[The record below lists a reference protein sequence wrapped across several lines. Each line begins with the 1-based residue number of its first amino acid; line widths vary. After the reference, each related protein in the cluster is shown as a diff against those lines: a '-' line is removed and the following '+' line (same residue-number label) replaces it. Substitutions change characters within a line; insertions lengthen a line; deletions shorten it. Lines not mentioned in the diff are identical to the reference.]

1 VEGAATRR
9 PVRVLS
15 EARASFAVW
24 RMMRAPRVPGW
35 IFELVLLGA
44 LYGAYELGRAMLES
58 DLATAMVNGGDILHW
73 ERSWHLAPEHT
84 LNQLMAHSTPLA
96 VIASYYYA
104 ALHYLLTPAVLIW
117 MYRERG
123 ERYRIA
129 RTSLVVSTAL
139 GLIGF
144 YLLPT
149 APPRLLPG
157 SGIRDTLADVA
168 NWGWWS
174 GDGSVPR
181 GLGGLSN
188 QFAAMPSLHV
198 GWALWCG
205 VLVARFARHVWLRCL
220 AALYPVGTAVV
231 VLATG
236 NHYLL
241 DVFAGVATMAAGTAV
256 ALLLRWLRRRRAGG
270 PPMDDLLG
278 RDTSMLE
285 PASTC
290 CGQSVPGVTACSGT
304 AGA

>member
-1 VEGAATRR
+1 MEGAPSRR
-9 PVRVLS
+9 PVRVFA
-15 EARASFAVW
+15 EARTSFAVW

-44 LYGAYELGRAMLES
+44 LYGGYELGRAMLES
-58 DLATAMVNGGDILHW
+58 DLPTALVNGRDILRW
-73 ERSWHLAPEHT
+73 ERSWHLAPEHA
-84 LNQLMAHSTPLA
+84 LNQVTARSTLLA

-104 ALHYLLTPAVLIW
+104 ALHYLVTPAVLIW
-117 MYRERG
+117 MYRRRAEH
-123 ERYRIA
+123 YRIA
-129 RTSLVVSTAL
+129 RTSLAVSTAL

-144 YLLPT
+144 YLAPT

-157 SGIRDTLADVA
+157 SGVRDTLADVA
-168 NWGWWS
+168 DWGWWS

-205 VLVARFARHVWLRCL
+205 VLVAWFARPLWLRCL
-220 AALYPVGTAVV
+220 GALYPVGTATV

-241 DVFAGVATMAAGTAV
+241 DVFAGVATMTLGTGV
-256 ALLLRWLRRRRAGG
+256 ALLLGWLRRRRAGG
-270 PPMDDLLG
+270 PPGDDLLG
-278 RDTSMLE
+278 ED
-285 PASTC
+285 A
-290 CGQSVPGVTACSGT
+290 SVPEPVIRSGCCRSLV
-304 AGA
+304 

>member
-1 VEGAATRR
+1 V
-9 PVRVLS
+9 
-15 EARASFAVW
+15 RASVAFW
-24 RMMRAPRVPGW
+24 RLTRGSRVPGW
-35 IFELVLLGA
+35 VFELVLLGA

-58 DLATAMVNGGDILHW
+58 DLPTALVNGGDILHW
-73 ERSWHLAPEHT
+73 ERSWHLTPEHA

-96 VIASYYYA
+96 VISSYYYA
-104 ALHYLLTPAVLIW
+104 ALHYVVTPAVLIW
-117 MYRERG
+117 MYRRRAEH
-123 ERYRIA
+123 YWIA
-129 RTSLVVSTAL
+129 RTSLAVSTAL

-157 SGIRDTLADVA
+157 SGIRDTLADVH

-205 VLVARFARHVWLRCL
+205 VLLAWLARPLWLRCL

-241 DVFAGVATMAAGTAV
+241 DVFAGVATMAVGTGL
-256 ALLLRWLRRRRAGG
+256 ALLLRRLRRRPGA
-270 PPMDDLLG
+270 PPVDDLLG
-278 RDTSMLE
+278 NDGNDKALIKHVIRTD
-285 PASTC
+285 C
-290 CGQSVPGVTACSGT
+290 DQSLV
-304 AGA
+304 

>member
-1 VEGAATRR
+1 V
-9 PVRVLS
+9 
-15 EARASFAVW
+15 RASVAFW
-24 RMMRAPRVPGW
+24 WLTRGSRVPGW
-35 IFELVLLGA
+35 LLELVLLGA

-58 DLATAMVNGGDILHW
+58 DLSTALVNGGDILRW
-73 ERSWHLAPEHT
+73 EQSWHLTPEHA
-84 LNQLMAHSTPLA
+84 LNRLMAHSTPLA

-104 ALHYLLTPAVLIW
+104 ALHYAITPTVLIW
-117 MYRERG
+117 VYRRRAEH
-123 ERYRIA
+123 YWIA
-129 RTSLVVSTAL
+129 RTSLVLSTAL

-157 SGIRDTLADVA
+157 SGIRDTLADVH

-205 VLVARFARHVWLRCL
+205 VLVAWLARPVWLRAL

-241 DVFAGVATMAAGTAV
+241 DVFAGVATMVVGTAL
-256 ALLLRWLRRRRAGG
+256 ALLVRRMRRRPGG

-278 RDTSMLE
+278 DDGNDKTMIKHVIR
-285 PASTC
+285 
-290 CGQSVPGVTACSGT
+290 SGCD
-304 AGA
+304 